1 MGQVVDS
8 KIKEADHFLDEK
20 REEVVKQVQDATSKA
35 TGQAEQ
41 GIGSVLGKAKGLL
54 NCESRTR
61 VVLLWN
67 ILLQSH
73 KY

>member
-54 NCESRTR
+54 NCESCTR
-61 VVLLWN
+61 VVLAWN
-67 ILLQSH
+67 KL
-73 KY
+73 